1 MSPFQNAI
9 TQLNQAASILNLEPK
24 WLERLS
30 KPERVLEQSLSIKMD
45 NSETKNFKAY
55 RVQYNSARGPYK
67 GGIRFHPQVDMDEVK
82 ALAFWM
88 SIKCAVVDIPYGGA
102 KGGISVDPR
111 ELSQTELER
120 LSRAY
125 IRAFKDFIGPKKD
138 IPAPDVN
145 TNPQIMAW
153 MVDEYSKLVGK
164 KELAVITG
172 KPLEIGGSLGRT
184 EATGRGGFYILEQV
198 KEKLNLKPEQTKIA
212 VQGIGNVGYYFAKI
226 AQNAGCKVIAISDSK
241 GGLLNQAGLNI
252 EEVYQAKQKQ
262 GSLQKYA
269 QNSEGCHII
278 SNQELLELECDIL
291 APAALENQITKNNA
305 EKIKAKAIIELANG
319 PVSFEADEILEN
331 KNIIVVPD
339 VLANAGGVTVSYFEW
354 LQNLKNE
361 SWSEEQVNERLKKII
376 NKAFL
381 DTWQEKENKKI
392 SLRIAAFVLA
402 VERIVEAARKGLASS

>member
-30 KPERVLEQSLSIKMD
+30 KPERVLVQELSIKMD

-153 MVDEYSKLVGK
+153 MVDEYSKLIGK

-262 GSLQKYA
+262 GSLQDYA

-278 SNQELLELECDIL
+278 SNQELLELGCDIL

-361 SWSEEQVNERLKKII
+361 SWREEQVNERLKKII
-376 NKAFL
+376 NKAFI
-381 DTWQEKENKKI
+381 DIWQMKKDKKI